1 MNGVKG
7 SRSSEQLLAVA
18 ALLTLVYATKSAST
32 AAITD
37 ADTGPAQITDVCK
50 EEFYLSELR
59 KELAAGITRR
69 RTQRQELLKLER
81 KYRLAA
87 TMAAQTNDRCL
98 YSALAAKLEEKA
110 EAVQQQADRADETA
124 TTAMELIDE
133 HVGKLR
139 YAQRL
144 LKTKPA
150 VDGAGYSRSGT
161 GGNIH
166 LELTWETGASG
177 GCTAIDSWGKFS
189 SKHSA
194 INAPKLTQIKITSV
208 SNLGAKIF
216 KDKITIAGFSTC
228 TASAVAKTRTFS
240 SVLNTCTVSNS
251 ETVTYARNTPDYI
264 YGTTAAAFYKNHD
277 PDQGCKDA
285 TEVAKP
291 GAANDI
297 KLRYAVCE
305 ALKTLQTDGGKVPPL
320 NGKTLKGDKL
330 VTNTLRNCLPAYQAV
345 SKPWDSVEAKNL
357 NDFIESAYGEDDGKF
372 KEIFDTPLD
381 SRQITVKLNDKS
393 EDKVLTALAT
403 ASERNAATSHSAGQR
418 NKKEIETSKKQ
429 PAGAPVA
436 SKESEEKCKD
446 KPQKEFKE
454 EDGCVFKGGKCEAE
468 LTATTGTDGKTNTTG
483 SNSFVINKAPLLL
496 AFSLALLNF

>member
-1 MNGVKG
+1 MTGRKVSITSK
-7 SRSSEQLLAVA
+7 SLLAAVA

-69 RTQRQELLKLER
+69 RTQRQGLLKIQK

-87 TMAAQTNDRCL
+87 DLASSTEQRCL

-110 EAVQQQADRADETA
+110 ESVQQQADKADDTA

-133 HVGKLR
+133 HVGKLK
-139 YAQRL
+139 YAQKL
-144 LKTKPA
+144 LKTKPT
-150 VDGAGYSRSGT
+150 VDGSGYSRASS

-166 LELTWETGASG
+166 LELTRETIASG
-177 GCTAIDSWGKFS
+177 GCAAIDSWAKFS
-189 SKHSA
+189 NTHTA
-194 INAPKLTQIKITSV
+194 INTAKLTEIKITPDTE
-208 SNLGAKIF
+208 LTTKIF
-216 KDKITIAGFSTC
+216 KDKITIGGFSTC
-228 TASAVAKTRTFS
+228 TGSAVAKTPTFS

-251 ETVTYARNTPDYI
+251 ETVTYARNAPDYI
-264 YGTTAAAFYKNHD
+264 YGGTAQAVYKDHD

-285 TEVAKP
+285 AAAAEP
-291 GAANDI
+291 GATDDI

-305 ALKTLQTDGGKVPPL
+305 ALKIIQTDGGKVPPL
-320 NGKTLKGDKL
+320 NGKALKGDKL
-330 VTNTLRNCLPAYQAV
+330 VTNILRNCLPAYQAV

-357 NDFIESAYGEDDGKF
+357 NDFIESAYGADDGKF
-372 KEIFDTPLD
+372 KDIFDTPLD

-393 EDKVLTALAT
+393 EDKALTALST

-446 KPQKEFKE
+446 KPQGDCKEENGCEFKE
-454 EDGCVFKGGKCEAE
+454 GKCQVKV
-468 LTATTGTDGKTNTTG
+468 TATTGKDGKTTNTTG
-483 SNSFVINKAPLLL
+483 SNSFVINKTPLWL
-496 AFSLALLNF
+496 AFLLF